1 MLVLSSLNKLL
12 GQVLSPPGIHT
23 VVLFTTNGELLS
35 FASANPDYSKDDVL
49 VLVGLGTEIWSET
62 REDGEGMVDSEEL
75 GRVVVHPIASDVS
88 QLQLPEPLV
97 LVALNGNDKVE
108 WGQMQLKAK
117 SLAKHLVGPLAQLK
131 GKLTST
137 PVQPVSKSSRVS
149 R

>member
-12 GQVLSPPGIHT
+12 GQVLSPPNIHT
-23 VVLFTTNGELLS
+23 AVLFTSNGDLVS
-35 FASANPDYSKDDVL
+35 FASSKPDSSKDDVL
-49 VLVGLGTEIWSET
+49 VLVGLGSEIWSET

-75 GRVVVHPIASDVS
+75 GRVVVCPVTSDAS
-88 QLQLPEPLV
+88 QLHLPEPLV
-97 LVALNGNDKVE
+97 LIALNGNDKVE

-117 SLAKHLVGPLAQLK
+117 SLAKHLAGPLAQLK

>member
-62 REDGEGMVDSEEL
+62 REDGEGMVDSEEV
-75 GRVVVHPIASDVS
+75 RNVMKNS
-88 QLQLPEPLV
+88 
-97 LVALNGNDKVE
+97 
-108 WGQMQLKAK
+108 
-117 SLAKHLVGPLAQLK
+117 
-131 GKLTST
+131 
-137 PVQPVSKSSRVS
+137 
-149 R
+149 